1 MLNESPTILPIH
13 KRILVGTT
21 LGWVF
26 DFFDFVLFTSLI
38 GPMAKELHF
47 TAHQIGVALGISLLF
62 TALGGIGMGYLADK
76 IGRKTALIISI
87 ITYSLGTF
95 LMIFTHSYAW
105 MIFCRMVTG
114 FGVGGS
120 WGTGQT
126 LIAETV
132 PAKYRGR
139 FGTIMHS
146 GLSLGIIFAY
156 LLAAFVTPHIGWR
169 LTYLAGLVAALIV
182 IPILVGVPESD
193 VWLKRKEQG
202 ARTEK
207 VPLSLL
213 FKDKVGGYAILGLIL
228 ITLDLTGYWLL
239 TTWFPTYLQ
248 NQRHLSIAHS
258 AAWLILLNVGGLIG
272 YSSTGFISDRFG
284 RRKVLAVYK
293 VVEALAVLPVTLFWS
308 GNTAILFV
316 CMFFIGLGGGGV
328 AVAGPMFNEIFP
340 GPIRTTVSNSVFNI
354 ARGLQYYT
362 PIVAAAWA
370 VNIGFGK
377 VLSMASIFFALM
389 AIIIWLFP
397 ETRGKQ
403 IA

>member
-1 MLNESPTILPIH
+1 MLNESPIILPVH

-26 DFFDFVLFTSLI
+26 DFFDFVLFTFLV

-47 TAHQIGVALGISLLF
+47 SAHQIGVALGMSLLF
-62 TALGGIGMGYLADK
+62 TAVGGITMGYLADRL
-76 IGRKTALIISI
+76 GRKSALITSI
-87 ITYSLGTF
+87 IMYSIGTF
-95 LMIFTHSYAW
+95 LMIFTHSFAW
-105 MIFCRMVTG
+105 LIFCRIVTG

-146 GLSLGIIFAY
+146 GLSLGIILAY
-156 LLAAFVTPHIGWR
+156 LLGAFVAPHIGWR
-169 LTYLAGLVAALIV
+169 YTYLAGVVAALIV
-182 IPILVGVPESD
+182 IPILMGVPESD
-193 VWLKRKEQG
+193 LWQQRKESPTAQ
-202 ARTEK
+202 K
-207 VPLSLL
+207 VPLRLI
-213 FKDKVGGYAILGLIL
+213 FTKKVSGYALLGLIL

-248 NQRHLSIAHS
+248 NQRHMSIAHS
-258 AAWLILLNVGGLIG
+258 AGWLILLNVGGLIG

-284 RRKVLAVYK
+284 RRKVLTVYK
-293 VVEALAVLPVTLFWS
+293 IVEALAILPVTLFWS
-308 GNTAILFV
+308 GNTVILLV

-328 AVAGPMFNEIFP
+328 AVAGPIFNEIFP
-340 GPIRTTVSNSVFNI
+340 GPVRTTVSNSVFNI

-370 VNIGFGK
+370 ASIGFGK
-377 VLSMASIFFALM
+377 VLSTASIFFAIM

-397 ETRGKQ
+397 ETRGRE